1 MSNNPQ
7 NANQAS
13 SNVKNSQNQQPSKPI
28 IAGDS
33 SAKPAPVAAKPVAP
47 TAAKPADYTKK

>member
-1 MSNNPQ
+1 MSNNPA

-47 TAAKPADYTKK
+47 TAAKPTDYTKK